1 MYVFFV
7 HILIYIYIYIYKMQI
22 NIQINIQ
29 IQIYGYVNT
38 KLLNSLMNLFHMQ
51 KRIKHSLIKI

>member
-7 HILIYIYIYIYKMQI
+7 HIYIYIYKMQI

-29 IQIYGYVNT
+29 IEIYGYVNI

-51 KRIKHSLIKI
+51 KRIKHSVIKI